1 MNVVSQSWWNGV
13 AANPP
18 TGAGGYGV
26 SKYFARPTYQN
37 GFTSSSSRSVPDV
50 AEAADPSDGIEL
62 CQADDG
68 GCPDGHLNGGTSMA
82 APQMAIETAEL
93 DQALG
98 TNIGNFNSAVY
109 PVAADPNTFTTASN
123 MGSDFPHVGLGAP
136 NWNYLY
142 IALKGL
148 SIGAVSPS
156 VSTAITTPA
165 PADGSTPGLVRVQL
179 FDANGFPVQG
189 QSVAIAPSSSTAVVS
204 GSPAVTDVQGI
215 ASFGVTDSVT
225 ESFTVIAT
233 DMSDGVTLAS
243 QPAMTFFAPSASG
256 AQIYGGPAEVNNDGT
271 SQATITVYLENSLSQ
286 PASGKTVT
294 LSDGS
299 GGAVITP
306 AGSTTPGTTAVTNS
320 AGNAVFTATDINA
333 EAVDFTATDVTDGNL
348 AVPGSVS
355 VNFAPTTATCPT
367 TLPTP
372 ASGISVT
379 AFATGI
385 SYNTEGEIFPGNF
398 TENSC
403 TTGAAPAFNTAG
415 DAYVADTNNGTIHVL
430 PPSGGALSAANQLP
444 DASFPPDT
452 VGQLVFGPD
461 GSLYAGL
468 ANFSTDVSNPEIVQ
482 LDPSTGATIRVVA
495 DSSTG
500 LPDCPYVMAVD
511 PLSGDLFT
519 DDECSGYA
527 ASDQISRISDPSGTS
542 PTVYDYYN
550 TGSCNLGLAFAPD
563 GTLYL
568 ANCNGEVDAIS
579 GTNTATPTESTVSAV
594 SGTPFSVAV
603 TGTNSSGD
611 ATSLDVFTLGGDVDS
626 IDLTQSPPAV
636 STIATGTTFFYI
648 TATSASGCAYGSIPG
663 SIVEV
668 GPPTCASS
676 PSTTSNPELSLA
688 GPGVMNPAAGSSI
701 TFNAQLGNVA
711 SPTGTPILFTVS
723 GANPQV
729 KLVDANSAGSASFSY
744 SAIHPGT
751 DTVTA
756 TAAVGS
762 TNLASNLINVT
773 WVAGLDTSSVSLNG
787 SQEIGPLGQSA
798 TFDANVSDV
807 SQNPPGVV
815 DGATVDVTVGSQSC
829 TITTGGNGSGSCA
842 ITPSTPGLLAVTATY
857 SGSSTLTASTASGSF
872 FSGGPSTAPPAGAPT
887 ITSAATDTVAS
898 GASFTYPVTATGT
911 PTPAITLASGSTLP
925 SGVTL
930 TDDGNG
936 NATLAGTS
944 SVVAGT
950 YHLTIQAANGVSPNA
965 TQAFT
970 LTVTRAP
977 AITSA
982 ASDTVAS
989 GASFTYPVTATGT
1002 PTPAITLASG
1012 STLPSGVTLTDDG
1025 NGNATLA
1032 GTSSVVAGTYHLT
1045 IQAAN
1050 GVSPNCHP
1058 GVHLDGEPGNQGA
1071 DLHQWGQ

>member
-1 MNVVSQSWWNGV
+1 MWGS
-13 AANPP
+13 
-18 TGAGGYGV
+18 
-26 SKYFARPTYQN
+26 
-37 GFTSSSSRSVPDV
+37 
-50 AEAADPSDGIEL
+50 E
-62 CQADDG
+62 
-68 GCPDGHLNGGTSMA
+68 
-82 APQMAIETAEL
+82 PQ
-93 DQALG
+93 
-98 TNIGNFNSAVY
+98 FK
-109 PVAADPNTFTTASN
+109 
-123 MGSDFPHVGLGAP
+123 
-136 NWNYLY
+136 YLY

-233 DMSDGVTLAS
+233 DMSDGVTIAS

-256 AQIYGGPAEVNNDGT
+256 AQIYGGPAQVNNDGT

-415 DAYVADTNNGTIHVL
+415 DAYVADTNNETIHVL

-468 ANFSTDVSNPEIVQ
+468 ANFSTDVSNPR
-482 LDPSTGATIRVVA
+482 SC
-495 DSSTG
+495 SSI
-500 LPDCPYVMAVD
+500 PAR
-511 PLSGDLFT
+511 
-519 DDECSGYA
+519 E
-527 ASDQISRISDPSGTS
+527 RPSGSWRTRRLAF
-542 PTVYDYYN
+542 PTVP
-550 TGSCNLGLAFAPD
+550 TSWQWIRSAAIFSLTTSVRGMRPVTRSVASATPAEQARRCTTTTTLAVAISVWRSRLTAPSIWPTATVRS
-563 GTLYL
+563 G
-568 ANCNGEVDAIS
+568 AIS

-594 SGTPFSVAV
+594 SGTPLSVAV

-842 ITPSTPGLLAVTATY
+842 ITPSTPGLLAVTAT
-857 SGSSTLTASTASGSF
+857 SL
-872 FSGGPSTAPPAGAPT
+872 GA
-887 ITSAATDTVAS
+887 A
-898 GASFTYPVTATGT
+898 
-911 PTPAITLASGSTLP
+911 
-925 SGVTL
+925 
-930 TDDGNG
+930 
-936 NATLAGTS
+936 
-944 SVVAGT
+944 
-950 YHLTIQAANGVSPNA
+950 
-965 TQAFT
+965 
-970 LTVTRAP
+970 R
-977 AITSA
+977 
-982 ASDTVAS
+982 
-989 GASFTYPVTATGT
+989 
-1002 PTPAITLASG
+1002 
-1012 STLPSGVTLTDDG
+1012 
-1025 NGNATLA
+1025 
-1032 GTSSVVAGTYHLT
+1032 
-1045 IQAAN
+1045 
-1050 GVSPNCHP
+1050 
-1058 GVHLDGEPGNQGA
+1058 
-1071 DLHQWGQ
+1071 